1 MNIVEILISG
11 TTQGAVYCVIA
22 MGLSLVYGTS
32 RILNFAHG
40 ALYTLGGYIAWFLM
54 YGGPGLSFGLAFAV
68 SLPLLFCIGVALE
81 AGIIRPL
88 RRHANWQVNAIMVT
102 LGLAF
107 VIENGLQLL
116 FGPKTK
122 TIPALIEGGV
132 SIGGT
137 TVSLYKIALVGI
149 SVLLVVL
156 LELFLARTRAG
167 KSVQAVSQDLQA
179 AAQVGINV
187 NRVFGLALG
196 LSVVLTGAAGI
207 LLAPVFQISP
217 TGGWSPFLKAFVIVV
232 FGGLGSTR
240 GAMLA
245 AFILAFLEAI
255 VVASVGP
262 GWAMPAWL
270 IVLMIVL
277 MTRPKG
283 LLGVWEN

>member
-1 MNIVEILISG
+1 MNIVEIMISG

-54 YGGPGLSFGLAFAV
+54 YGGPGLSFGLAFFAT
-68 SLPLLFCIGVALE
+68 LPILFGVGVVLE
-81 AGIIRPL
+81 AGLIRPL

-122 TIPALIEGGV
+122 TIPAFLEGGV
-132 SIGGT
+132 SIAGT
-137 TVSLYKIALVGI
+137 TVSLYKIALVVMSI
-149 SVLLVVL
+149 LLVVL
-156 LELFLARTRAG
+156 LEVFLARTRAG
-167 KSVQAVSQDLQA
+167 KSIQAVSQDLQG

-207 LLAPVFQISP
+207 LLAPIFQISP

-245 AFILAFLEAI
+245 AFILAFLEAV
-255 VVASVGP
+255 VVATVGP
-262 GWAMPAWL
+262 GWSMPAWL
-270 IVLMIVL
+270 IVLMVVL

>member
-40 ALYTLGGYIAWFLM
+40 ALYTLGGYIAWYLM
-54 YGGPGLSFGLAFAV
+54 YGGPGLSFGLAFLAT
-68 SLPLLFCIGVALE
+68 LPILFGVGVVLE
-81 AGIIRPL
+81 AGLIRPL
-88 RRHANWQVNAIMVT
+88 RRHPNWQINAIMVT

-122 TIPALIEGGV
+122 TIPAFIEGGI
-132 SIGGT
+132 SIAGT
-137 TVSLYKIALVGI
+137 TVSLYKIALVFMSI
-149 SVLLVVL
+149 LLVVL

-167 KSVQAVSQDLQA
+167 KSIQAVSQDLQG

-207 LLAPVFQISP
+207 LLAPIFQISP
-217 TGGWSPFLKAFVIVV
+217 IGGWSPFLKAFVIVV

-245 AFILAFLEAI
+245 AFILAFLEAV
-255 VVASVGP
+255 VVATVGP
-262 GWAMPAWL
+262 GWSMPAWL
-270 IVLMIVL
+270 IVLMVVL
-277 MTRPKG
+277 MIRPKG